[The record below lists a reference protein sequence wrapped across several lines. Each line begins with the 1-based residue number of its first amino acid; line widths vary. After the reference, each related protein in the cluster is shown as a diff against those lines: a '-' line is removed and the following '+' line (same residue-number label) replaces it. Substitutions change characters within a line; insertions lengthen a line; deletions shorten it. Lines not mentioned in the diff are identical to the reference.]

1 MIHIF
6 SRPNETY
13 RPLLHPIPQNW
24 PDTIRNVLLF
34 LFFGLFGGRNALS
47 RNILLLGA
55 PLSVILQAR
64 IVKRYWKQ
72 AFYACAHPPSILLS
86 LLPAPQQ
93 SILKFQY
100 DDVQKVLY
108 PENQV
113 TTTTQSTK
121 RQRMQQRQQP
131 QRVSDSDNDEDD
143 EDDDEE

>member
-1 MIHIF
+1 MF
-6 SRPNETY
+6 S
-13 RPLLHPIPQNW
+13 PLIPQNW

-47 RNILLLGA
+47 RNIMLLGA

-64 IVKRYWKQ
+64 IVKRYLKQ

-100 DDVQKVLY
+100 KDVQKVLY
-108 PENQV
+108 PEKKQAAM
-113 TTTTQSTK
+113 TAAKSKKK
-121 RQRMQQRQQP
+121 RRKVP
-131 QRVSDSDNDEDD
+131 
-143 EDDDEE
+143 DDDDDDDDNEE

>member
-1 MIHIF
+1 M
-6 SRPNETY
+6 T
-13 RPLLHPIPQNW
+13 QNW
-24 PDTIRNVLLF
+24 PDTIRNMLLF

-100 DDVQKVLY
+100 SEVHKVLY
-108 PENQV
+108 PEKHVAVASSKERLKQ
-113 TTTTQSTK
+113 T
-121 RQRMQQRQQP
+121 QQRKVP
-131 QRVSDSDNDEDD
+131 HDD
-143 EDDDEE
+143 DDDDDDDEE